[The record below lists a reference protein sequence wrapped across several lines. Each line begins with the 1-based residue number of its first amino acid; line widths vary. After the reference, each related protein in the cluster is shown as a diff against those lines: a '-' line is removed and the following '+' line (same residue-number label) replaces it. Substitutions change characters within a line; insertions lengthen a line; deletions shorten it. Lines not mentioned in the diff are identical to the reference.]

1 MCYVTSVVSDSFRG
15 FARLLYPWN
24 SPGKNTGVGCQCPP
38 PGDLPTQVWNPHVLY
53 LLALLGSSLSLAPP
67 GKPTEIVPG
76 LKGSKTESSLVAE
89 DSQLEK
95 EIEMSQEPGD
105 TLEV

>member
-1 MCYVTSVVSDSFRG
+1 MCAVTSVVSDSLRG
-15 FARLLYPWN
+15 FARLLCPWD

-38 PGDLPTQVWNPHVLY
+38 PGDLPTQGWKLHVLY
-53 LLALLGSSLSLAPP
+53 LPTLVGSSLSLAPP
-67 GKPTEIVPG
+67 GRPTEIVPG
-76 LKGSKTESSLVAE
+76 LKGSKTESSLLAE

-95 EIEMSQEPGD
+95 EIEMSQEPGE